1 MHHLEMPQ
9 ALAGAGIERQQTVAE
24 EIGAAAVGAVKVVL
38 RARRG
43 GVNDTAL
50 FVDRE
55 FAPDIRS
62 ADALPGILR
71 PRIIPEFAGAR
82 NGVEGPHQ
90 LPCYDIE
97 RDRKST
103 RLNSSH

>member
-9 ALAGAGIERQQTVAE
+9 ALAGAGIERQQAVAE
-24 EIGAAAVGAVKVVL
+24 EIGAAAIGAIEVVL

-43 GVNDTAL
+43 GVDDAAL

-62 ADALPGILR
+62 ADALPRILG
-71 PRIIPEFAGAR
+71 PSVIPELAGAR
-82 NGVEGPHQ
+82 NGVESPHQ
-90 LPCYDIE
+90 LPGHDIE
-97 RDRKST
+97 SAYIAG
-103 RLNSSH
+103 